1 MRSPDDEVVKLRLAL
16 VHVGRQ
22 LAGRYLHRLVAFMS
36 HQPALAELLV
46 LQSHVESTTK
56 AACEIEAGWH
66 KLAAAICDEVAA
78 VSADCEEAYGKL
90 ARQSP
95 ELLASTDPV
104 EFLNAVEKKLRAIQV
119 LVEWTKEP
127 CLSRDSKAYCRA
139 MDDVLGKMHLLE
151 LDRCRQIEDALS
163 TLRELLNAVANV
175 ESA

>member
-1 MRSPDDEVVKLRLAL
+1 MRNPDDEVVKLRLAL

-78 VSADCEEAYGKL
+78 VSADCEEGYGKL
-90 ARQSP
+90 ARQS
-95 ELLASTDPV
+95 T
-104 EFLNAVEKKLRAIQV
+104 
-119 LVEWTKEP
+119 
-127 CLSRDSKAYCRA
+127 
-139 MDDVLGKMHLLE
+139 E
-151 LDRCRQIEDALS
+151 LDRCHRIEDALA
-163 TLRELLNAVANV
+163 TLRELLNAVAAV
-175 ESA
+175 ES